1 MKITYISAP
10 GLRGAA
16 VTQARGEEYKEN
28 IKKYFENVD
37 SDYVY
42 IGAKKNTINF
52 LVAEA
57 ENHFDYIHVDEM
69 HTQRDISNEFF
80 IIRCGKNGDAPA
92 PATMTNEMSYVKW
105 LAMQFFIDEIDCIYS
120 KMSVDVME
128 MQNKAKI
135 NNKKMNMIER

>member
-10 GLRGAA
+10 VLRGVS

-28 IKKYFENVD
+28 IKKYFENID
-37 SDYVY
+37 ADYVY

-69 HTQRDISNEFF
+69 RTQSDLRNEFF

-92 PATMTNEMSYVKW
+92 PATMTNERSYVKW

-135 NNKKMNMIER
+135 SNKKINMIER